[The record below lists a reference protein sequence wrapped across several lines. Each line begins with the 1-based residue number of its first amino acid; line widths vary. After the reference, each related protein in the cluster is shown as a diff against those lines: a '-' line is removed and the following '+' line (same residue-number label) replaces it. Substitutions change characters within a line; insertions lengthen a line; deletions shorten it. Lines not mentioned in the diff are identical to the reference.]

1 MNVQTVR
8 DKQRTYLARLEKIIR
23 LGAQEFAEFREYK
36 RIVRNFRWET
46 LPTGSDRRILEQAS
60 ALQRAIKIRNLNTVK
75 EFCELKIE
83 YYLQYEKTLESNNP
97 RQYDSQLDQLKDKVQ
112 RMFDAHRT
120 TIELFLKD

>member
-1 MNVQTVR
+1 MNIQTVR

-23 LGAQEFAEFREYK
+23 LGAQEFDEFREYK
-36 RIVRNFRWET
+36 RIVRNFRWENI
-46 LPTGSDRRILEQAS
+46 PTGPERRILEQAS

-83 YYLQYEKTLESNNP
+83 YYLQYEKALETN
-97 RQYDSQLDQLKDKVQ
+97 RTIRFDSQLDQLKDKVQ

-120 TIELFLKD
+120 TIELFLKE